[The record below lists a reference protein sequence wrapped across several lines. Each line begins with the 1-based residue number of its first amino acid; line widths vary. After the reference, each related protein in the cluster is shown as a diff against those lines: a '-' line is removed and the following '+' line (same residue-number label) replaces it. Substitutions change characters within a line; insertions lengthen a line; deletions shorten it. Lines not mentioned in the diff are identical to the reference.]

1 MTAPRLLP
9 GQEERASVGRRLG
22 AAGAAGR
29 VLIVSNRLP
38 CTVQVD
44 GDAVRLVRSS
54 GGLATGLG
62 GVREGRPGLWI
73 GWSGT
78 PAELPASVRRDIAQ
92 RLAEVDA
99 LGVPLRQREIA
110 GFYERFANGV
120 LWPVLHDQDD
130 HPDPHPDDWATYRAV
145 NARFADAVAAEARPG
160 DRVWV
165 HDYHLMLVPRL
176 LRELRPDLRVGFF
189 LHTPFPEAAALAT
202 LPQRAALLQGILGA
216 DVVGFHTPAYAAR
229 FADAVAMTLGHPGA
243 LAAGAGEIDL
253 GDRRVAVHAC
263 AMSVDVDAFGAR
275 AVHPRV
281 IARAAELR
289 AAGGPL
295 FVGIDRLDHT
305 KGIPE
310 RLLAFER
317 LLDERPALCGQARLL
332 QLAVPSREDVPA
344 YRALR
349 GRVESLVARINA
361 RFGSRAWT
369 PVQYVYGSVDP
380 IELSA
385 MYRAA
390 DVMLVTPL
398 KDGMNLVAKEFVATR
413 VDDDGVLVLGE
424 QAGAAAELRA
434 ALLVD
439 ARDVFQLAEACGR
452 ALDMSAAERRV
463 RMRRLRARVLAH
475 DVQRW
480 GDECLARIDEADAPG
495 ARRRTT
501 GR

>member
-1 MTAPRLLP
+1 MTVPRLLP
-9 GQEERASVGRRLG
+9 GQGERASFARRPS
-22 AAGAAGR
+22 AASR

-38 CTVQVD
+38 CTVQVE
-44 GDAVRLVRSS
+44 GDEVRLTRSS
-54 GGLATGLG
+54 GGLATGLC
-62 GVREGRPGLWI
+62 GVREDREGLWI
-73 GWSGT
+73 GWPGT
-78 PAELPASVRRDIAQ
+78 PAELPASIRRDIAQ

-99 LGVPLRQREIA
+99 LGVPLRESEIA
-110 GFYERFANGV
+110 GFYQRFANGV
-120 LWPVLHDQDD
+120 LWPILHDQEE
-130 HPDPHPDDWATYRAV
+130 HPDPDPDDWATYRRV
-145 NARFADAVAAEARPG
+145 NARFADVIAAEARPD

-176 LRELRPDLRVGFF
+176 LRELRPELRIGFF
-189 LHTPFPEAAALAT
+189 LHTPFPDTAALAT

-216 DVVGFHTPAYAAR
+216 DVVGFHTPAYTAR
-229 FADAVAMTLGHPGA
+229 FADAVEMTLGHPGA

-253 GDRRVAVHAC
+253 GDRTVAVHAC
-263 AMSVDVDAFGAR
+263 AMSVDAEAFGAR
-275 AVHPRV
+275 AASHRV
-281 IARAAELR
+281 AARAAELR

-295 FVGIDRLDHT
+295 FVGVDRLDHT

-349 GRVESLVARINA
+349 TRVESLVARINE
-361 RFGSRAWT
+361 RFGTRAWR
-369 PVQYVYGSVDP
+369 PVQYEYGTVDP

-385 MYRAA
+385 MYLAA

-398 KDGMNLVAKEFVATR
+398 RDGMNLVAKEFVATR
-413 VDDDGVLVLGE
+413 IDDEGVLVLGE
-424 QAGAAAELRA
+424 QAGAAVELRA

-439 ARDVFQLAEACGR
+439 AQDVFQLADAYGR

-463 RMRRLRARVLAH
+463 RMRRMRARVVSH
-475 DVQRW
+475 DVRRW
-480 GDECLARIDEADAPG
+480 GDECLARIDAVDDG
-495 ARRRTT
+495 SSRRHTT

>member
-9 GQEERASVGRRLG
+9 GQEERASVVRRPG
-22 AAGAAGR
+22 AAAR

-38 CTVQVD
+38 CTVHVEDDQ
-44 GDAVRLVRSS
+44 VRLVRST
-54 GGLATGLG
+54 GGLATGLCG
-62 GVREGRPGLWI
+62 LREGRSALWI

-78 PAELPASVRRDIAQ
+78 PAELPAPVRQDIAH

-99 LGVPLRQREIA
+99 LGVPLREREIA
-110 GFYERFANGV
+110 AFYERFANGV
-120 LWPVLHDQDD
+120 LWPILHDQDE
-130 HPDPHPDDWATYRAV
+130 HPDPDPDDWTTYRRV
-145 NARFADAVAAEARPG
+145 NARYADVVAAEARPG

-176 LRELRPDLRVGFF
+176 LRELRPDLRIGFF
-189 LHTPFPEAAALAT
+189 LHTPFPDAAALAT
-202 LPQRAALLQGILGA
+202 LPQRAALLQGVLGA
-216 DVVGFHTPAYAAR
+216 DVVGFHTPAYASR
-229 FADAVAMTLGHPGA
+229 FAEAVEMTLGHPSA

-253 GDRRVAVHAC
+253 GDRRVGVHAC
-263 AMSVDVDAFGAR
+263 AMSVDAEAFGAR
-275 AVHPRV
+275 AEDPRV
-281 IARAAELR
+281 LARAAELR

-295 FVGIDRLDHT
+295 FVGVDRLDYT

-349 GRVESLVARINA
+349 TRVESLVARINE
-361 RFGSRAWT
+361 RFGTRAWR
-369 PVQYVYGSVDP
+369 PVQYVYGTVDP

-398 KDGMNLVAKEFVATR
+398 RDGMNLVAKEFVATR
-413 VDDDGVLVLGE
+413 TDDEGVLILGE
-424 QAGAAAELRA
+424 HAGAAAELRA

-439 ARDVFQLAEACGR
+439 SRDVFQLTDACGR

-463 RMRRLRARVLAH
+463 RMRRMRARVTAH
-475 DVQRW
+475 DVRRW
-480 GDECLARIDEADAPG
+480 GDECLARIDDVEHASP
-495 ARRRTT
+495 RRRTT
-501 GR
+501 EL